1 MKNQYVIC
9 NDLSLYIK
17 VLDNSIQK
25 KMYTLYDR
33 KEYDE
38 SSLLNMWIVDFL
50 CNMEEIGREVHQKDI
65 EMEFSI
71 NRATASKTL
80 RLMEKKQ
87 FISRVDSIEDRRMKI
102 IHLLPKGAELQNL
115 WISVSGEIEKQLMK
129 CISEEEK
136 ETFIE
141 ISKKILGGLDNM

>member
-1 MKNQYVIC
+1 MQNR
-9 NDLSLYIK
+9 
-17 VLDNSIQK
+17 IQK

-38 SSLLNMWIVDFL
+38 SSLLNMLIVDYH

-65 EMEFSI
+65 EVEFSI

-87 FISRVDSIEDRRMKI
+87 FISRVDSVEDRRMKI
-102 IHLLPKGAELQNL
+102 IHLLPKGTELLNL
-115 WISVSGEIEKQLMK
+115 WISVSEEIEKQLMK

>member
-1 MKNQYVIC
+1 MKSQYVIC

-17 VLDNSIQK
+17 VLDNRIQK

-38 SSLLNMWIVDFL
+38 SSLLNMWIVDYL

-65 EMEFSI
+65 EVEFSI

-87 FISRVDSIEDRRMKI
+87 FISRVDSVEDRRMKI
-102 IHLLPKGAELQNL
+102 IHLLPKGTELLNL
-115 WISVSGEIEKQLMK
+115 WISVSEEIEKQLMK